1 MRHRMVVASL
11 ALAGLLLSVYLTL
24 YHAGLVGALA
34 CGASA
39 SCERVQ
45 LGRYGSLLGLPVA
58 AYGIAGYLGILAV
71 ALAGL
76 QPRWETSM
84 TPTRLLVLLSGMGV
98 AFTLY
103 LKYLELFVIRAVC
116 RWCVVSAVLITVI
129 FLVSLLSLRIRPSA
143 SPPPTGQPA

>member
-1 MRHRMVVASL
+1 MVVAAL
-11 ALAGLLLSVYLTL
+11 ALAGLLLSVYLTM

-34 CGASA
+34 CGSSA

-45 LGRYGSLLGLPVA
+45 LGPWGSFLGLPVA
-58 AYGIAGYLGILAV
+58 AYGVAGYLAMLVV

-76 QPRWETSM
+76 QPRWEHSA
-84 TPTRLLVLLSGMGV
+84 TPTRLLVLLSGGGV

-103 LKYLELFVIRAVC
+103 LKYLELFVIRAIC
-116 RWCVVSAVLITVI
+116 RWCVISAVLITAI